1 VFETP
6 AQVTDDLK
14 RRVSEQGSPPLL
26 PLLLLLLLRGG
37 GSIVGPVPLVFVV
50 MAPNAVAVGE
60 EQTVIV
66 VTLASQLVE
75 SSVATAIVISWL
87 LTSGVCVLGTTPT
100 GDADAAV

>member
-14 RRVSEQGSPPLL
+14 RSVSEQGSPPLL
-26 PLLLLLLLRGG
+26 LLLLLLLGG
-37 GSIVGPVPLVFVV
+37 GSVMGPVPLVFVV

-75 SSVATAIVISWL
+75 SSLATAIVISWL
-87 LTSGVCVLGTTPT
+87 LTSGVCVLGTPPT
-100 GDADAAV
+100 GNADAAV